1 MPTDPRKRTIS
12 FDAADAALMDAE
24 ARRLDCSRSRLLQE
38 VWRIAR
44 DQIRADGDAILAAR
58 KAPQAPRAEV
68 VQTSPKREAPTAV
81 PAPPA
86 PPITLPPTTPAR
98 APLYERDDWP
108 TI

>member
-12 FDAADAALMDAE
+12 FDAADAALMDLE
-24 ARRLDCSRSRLLQE
+24 AWRLDCSRSRLIQE

-58 KAPQAPRAEV
+58 KAPPPHRAEV
-68 VQTSPKREAPTAV
+68 AQTSPKREAPTAAAT
-81 PAPPA
+81 PI